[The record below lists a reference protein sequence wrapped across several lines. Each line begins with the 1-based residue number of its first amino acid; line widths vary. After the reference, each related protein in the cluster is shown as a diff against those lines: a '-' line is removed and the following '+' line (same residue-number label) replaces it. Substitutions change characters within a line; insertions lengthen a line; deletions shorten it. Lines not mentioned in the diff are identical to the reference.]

1 MKKNNTNY
9 YIYLFSTIFLFFF
22 YFVFRGLFGFDLVS
36 DEIYYLNENPDLD
49 RRRRLF
55 LHFAQIF
62 DSTYLNIANVL
73 LLNFI
78 ALLASYH
85 FLSKINSNNYLL
97 TFFQL
102 IYVTSIANYIF
113 RDTLVFALLFISISF
128 LFSLYDNYEKL
139 DFKNKFKSIIFILIP
154 ILLISELRFQF
165 VIMFCLSLLGAFF
178 LTKHFKKTVIFLLI
192 FIPLLISNIDPSFI
206 FEYQLYELNTIFSYE
221 ASIYSFLLER
231 ADRWGVD
238 FSFSSFTFS
247 SIRHIFAP
255 IPTSLIFRII
265 SPEIWNEYG
274 LIDDIYRLVHRV
286 TLYFII
292 FYISINSLKIFK
304 IISENKFKIIF
315 LFLFSLQNI
324 VLYSLFEA
332 GGGHERVKI
341 CSYLIFYFIFAKI
354 IEYNLNQEDNY
365 QKDNNFSRI

>member
-9 YIYLFSTIFLFFF
+9 YIYLFSIIFLFFV
-22 YFVFRGLFGFDLVS
+22 YFVFRGLLGFDLVS
-36 DEIYYLNENPDLD
+36 DEIYYLNEDPDVD

-78 ALLASYH
+78 ALLTSYH

-102 IYVTSIANYIF
+102 IYVISIANYIF

-128 LFSLYDNYEKL
+128 LFYLFDNYNKI
-139 DFKNKFKSIIFILIP
+139 DFQKKFKSIIFILIP
-154 ILLISELRFQF
+154 MFLISELRFQF
-165 VIMFCLSLLGAFF
+165 VIMFFLSLFGAFL
-178 LTKHFKKTVIFLLI
+178 LTKHFKKTVIFLVI
-192 FIPLLISNIDPSFI
+192 FIPLIISNIDPRFI

-231 ADRWGVD
+231 ADRWDAD
-238 FSFSSFTFS
+238 FSFNSTLISSL
-247 SIRHIFAP
+247 RHVFAP

-265 SPEIWNEYG
+265 SPEIWNDYG
-274 LIDDIYRLVHRV
+274 VIDDIYRLIYR
-286 TLYFII
+286 TGLYFVI
-292 FYISINSLKIFK
+292 FYIGINGLKVLKIYSK
-304 IISENKFKIIF
+304 NNFKIIF
-315 LFLFSLQNI
+315 LLLFSLQNI
-324 VLYSLFEA
+324 LLYSLFA
-332 GGGHERVKI
+332 PGGGHERTKV
-341 CSYLIFYFIFAKI
+341 CSYLIFYFIFAKLI
-354 IEYNLNQEDNY
+354 DYNSNKEVNH
-365 QKDNNFSRI
+365 QKNSYSI